1 MVCVVGVR
9 FKLAGKV
16 YYFDPGELPVAQ
28 GDRVIVETVRGVEYG
43 EVVVGPKMVPEDEV
57 VQPLKKVIR
66 IGNERDAQIAEAN
79 KRKEKDAFAIAL
91 QKIEAH
97 NLDMYLVDVE
107 YTFDGSKI
115 IFYFTAEGRVDF
127 RELVRDLASV
137 FRTRIEMRQIGVRD
151 EAKLLGGIGPC
162 GRVLCCTSFLGDFAP
177 VSIRMAKDQNLSLN
191 PSKISGLCGR
201 LMCCLRFEQ
210 ETYEAAKTDPT
221 LAPGFV
227 PPPLPDPEPEEVPEV
242 EWLAEP
248 AAPASPARTSP
259 KEEDQARIAGAEEE
273 QKRVRRGRGRN
284 RGAQTQEAGAADA
297 PAPEAADGS
306 GEPQD
311 PGKAGPSKRS
321 RRKKRKPARTAGSA
335 THAEGRGGAAR
346 AGGEQEG
353 GSPARGGQAGD
364 ARARSTQEAAAGQAE
379 VKTAGRTGRGS
390 RRRRRRRSAA
400 GSARRTADGAPAADG
415 TTAAGGLAEG

>member
-1 MVCVVGVR
+1 VVCVVGVR

-43 EVVVGPKMVPEDEV
+43 EVVVGPKMVPDEEV

-66 IGNERDAQIAEAN
+66 IGTERDAQIAEAN

-221 LAPGFV
+221 LAPAYV

-242 EWLAEP
+242 DWLMEP
-248 AAPASPARTSP
+248 AAPVA
-259 KEEDQARIAGAEEE
+259 EEVAQQIDEEKVRIAGAEEE
-273 QKRVRRGRGRN
+273 RPARRERGRN
-284 RGAQTQEAGAADA
+284 RRARAPEEDAAASD
-297 PAPEAADGS
+297 PAPEGDASGTERHGRSKSGQARRARRQRKRPQARADQS
-306 GEPQD
+306 REEPD
-311 PGKAGPSKRS
+311 RTERS
-321 RRKKRKPARTAGSA
+321 RGDQSGQQ
-335 THAEGRGGAAR
+335 H
-346 AGGEQEG
+346 
-353 GSPARGGQAGD
+353 ARGGQHGD
-364 ARARSTQEAAAGQAE
+364 ARARGSQEQAAGQAE
-379 VKTAGRTGRGS
+379 AKTGPRPGRS
-390 RRRRRRRSAA
+390 ARRRRRRRAA
-400 GSARRTADGAPAADG
+400 GTDGAAGGAPPAGGAPAAG
-415 TTAAGGLAEG
+415 S